1 MPHVLN
7 RLSAHRRAV
16 HSILHCGLAKGHRGN
31 PASGLRLERAYG
43 APVLLSGTAALIL
56 NGAEISA
63 LHQHYKCSVRQILR
77 LPITTPESYIMF
89 IAGSLPATAFIHLH
103 TLTLLGMIGRLGRDG
118 ILNKIGCQA
127 LLAGSTHS
135 WFVMVRHTTQRYG
148 LPDPLLIL
156 QKPPSKSQWK
166 SLCKSKVI
174 SWWETHYRGE
184 ADVLES
190 LLYFN
195 ANFYSLVK
203 THTILT
209 TAGSPYE
216 VSRASVVMLM
226 QSGRYVTDFRSRH
239 FNLSNKTGACRLCP
253 SSPGLPAPPG
263 TLEHMLLL
271 CPTLQP
277 AYTRAAQQWTDHLAA
292 RPWLQ
297 PVVLQYTLGTPQSSL
312 KFLLDPASLPA
323 VVSAAQCYGNIVYT
337 DCHQLGRVW
346 CFSVHNLRMKML
358 KMLGHI

>member
-1 MPHVLN
+1 M
-7 RLSAHRRAV
+7 
-16 HSILHCGLAKGHRGN
+16 
-31 PASGLRLERAYG
+31 
-43 APVLLSGTAALIL
+43 
-56 NGAEISA
+56 
-63 LHQHYKCSVRQILR
+63 
-77 LPITTPESYIMF
+77 
-89 IAGSLPATAFIHLH
+89 
-103 TLTLLGMIGRLGRDG
+103 
-118 ILNKIGCQA
+118 
-127 LLAGSTHS
+127 
-135 WFVMVRHTTQRYG
+135 
-148 LPDPLLIL
+148 
-156 QKPPSKSQWK
+156 
-166 SLCKSKVI
+166 
-174 SWWETHYRGE
+174 
-184 ADVLES
+184 ES
-190 LLYFN
+190 LLYVN
-195 ANFYSLVK
+195 PNFDSLVK

-226 QSGRYVTDFRSRH
+226 LSGRYVTDFRSRH

-253 SSPGLPAPPG
+253 FSPGLPAPPG

-277 AYTRAAQQWTDHLAA
+277 AYTRAAQLWTDHLAA

-346 CFSVHNLRMKML
+346 CFSVHNLRVKML